1 MSEAI
6 KALIPQEKDN
16 IRIKGPFDFP
26 HICSIHTFPPVIIPP
41 PPKPNRK
48 LIIARPMTVRFQ
60 GIIASLMAKIVRCL
74 SNFFIY
80 SSKLSFQNYF
90 FVSLY

>member
-1 MSEAI
+1 
-6 KALIPQEKDN
+6 
-16 IRIKGPFDFP
+16 
-26 HICSIHTFPPVIIPP
+26 
-41 PPKPNRK
+41 
-48 LIIARPMTVRFQ
+48 MTVRFQ